1 MIKIILN
8 TIIRKLGKTNYSI
21 DARISFYNLLI
32 EIKSA
37 FFCVLRGLFLKL
49 FLAKSKGLIFLGRRT
64 SIKHCNKVRFGNNV
78 NIGDYVEINALSVNG
93 IYLGNNVTIKKGG
106 IIDCTGVLS
115 KIGDSL
121 HIGDNVG
128 ISQNVFIQVRG
139 AVVIGNDVIIGPHV
153 SIFSENHLH
162 RDLSL
167 PIRIQGISRLGVE
180 IEEGAWIGARSIILD
195 GVKIG
200 RNAIIA
206 AGSVVTKDVEEFS
219 VVGGVPA
226 IFIKSRNN

>member
-1 MIKIILN
+1 MVRIILN
-8 TIIRKLGKTNYSI
+8 LIIRKLGKTNYTI
-21 DARISFYNLLI
+21 DPRISFFNLVI
-32 EIKSA
+32 EIKVY
-37 FFCVLRGLFLKL
+37 FLCVLRGLYLKP
-49 FLAKSKGLIFLGRRT
+49 FLAKSKGLIFLGCRT
-64 SIKHCNKVRFGNNV
+64 SIKHCNKIRFGNNV
-78 NIGDYVEINALSVNG
+78 NIGDYVEINALSING

-106 IIDCTGVLS
+106 IVDCTGVLS

-128 ISQNVFIQVRG
+128 ISENVFIQVRG

-180 IEEGAWIGARSIILD
+180 IEDGAWIGARSIILD

-200 RNAIIA
+200 KNSIVA
-206 AGSVVTKDVEEFS
+206 AGSVVTKDVKEFS

-226 IFIKSRNN
+226 NFIKFRNN